1 MKLAIVYDP
10 TFPKLRPNAYS
21 QSYRD
26 QFLALCERF
35 EQVQHVVADCNAA
48 DIDADV
54 IIFYDIHSAH
64 HITIADVAQHKA
76 IKYEYFNDP
85 YQQEVKGTYADG
97 TPVHKLGAK
106 QRSERAMQRGA
117 DYIICP
123 YTNHYWKYIAPHVDK
138 PDKRLLWFPVA
149 PAPRLQEVP
158 LLAER
163 RQQVLANGATWRVE
177 LDVRPYHFRR
187 WAFAQEC
194 VTYVPHA
201 ACDGTVPKGDAFQA
215 MLASFAGALA
225 LCDTHNVPKYQE
237 IPLAGCV
244 CFAQKNV
251 DYERMGFSDGINCVI
266 VNRDNFNERVT
277 GFLCDVESYQ
287 QIADAGRKL
296 IEDNWTAKHFAE
308 YIYRHSLR
316 Q

>member
-10 TFPKLRPNAYS
+10 KFPKLRADTYS

-35 EQVQHVVADCNAA
+35 EQVRHITADCDAD

-64 HITIADVAQHKA
+64 HIAIAGVARHNA
-76 IKYEYFNDP
+76 VKYEYFNDP

-97 TPVHKLGAK
+97 TPVHKLGAR
-106 QRSERAMQRGA
+106 QRCERAMQRGV

-123 YTNHYWKYIAPHVDK
+123 YTNHYWKYIAQHIDEPK
-138 PDKRLLWFPVA
+138 KRLVWFPVA
-149 PAPRLQEVP
+149 PARRLEKIPSLV
-158 LLAER
+158 ER
-163 RQQVLANGATWRVE
+163 KRQVLANGATWRVE
-177 LDVRPYHFRR
+177 PEVRPYHFRR
-187 WAFAQEC
+187 WAFTQEC
-194 VTYVPHA
+194 VAYLPHA
-201 ACDGTVPKGDAFQA
+201 AADNTVARGDSFQA
-215 MLASFAGALA
+215 MLASYAGALA

-244 CFAQKNV
+244 CFAQQNV
-251 DYERMGFSDGINCVI
+251 DYERMGFSDGVNCVI
-266 VNRDNFNERVT
+266 VNRGNFNKKVT
-277 GFLCDVESYQ
+277 DFLSNVENYQ
-287 QIADAGRKL
+287 QVADAGRRL
-296 IEDNWTAKHFAE
+296 MEEHWTAKHFAE
-308 YIYRHSLR
+308 FMHCHASR